1 MKRKD
6 VVEQKI
12 PRGKLSEAWQQFA
25 HTGQVD
31 RSYVRSDVA
40 DSWQRCYRRGLRP
53 NAPKGSFKLSSAQL
67 ARIRAA
73 NADFIEAALPF
84 MRFLQSAVRGTG
96 FILVLTNADGVLL
109 DVFGDEDILRMA
121 RDNNYVA
128 GSSRAEEEVGTN
140 SIGLCLVEKK
150 PMQVTGPEHYN
161 ERHHDWTCSSA
172 PVFSPEG
179 SLLGA
184 ITLSGK
190 SSSAHLHT
198 LGMVISAAEAIEN
211 KLKQRKADKEKSN
224 YETLLESL
232 LGSISEAVIAVN
244 HKGVVTHANQAACR
258 MAGFSSSKVLGKSI
272 DLVFPGQPLLM
283 EMALNGKDYG
293 NVEVGVDSSQ
303 GRNYLILRP
312 FMIREDEK
320 HYGFFLVM
328 SERSRFFNELRKVS
342 GHNARF
348 TFEDIKGG
356 SPEFLRQI
364 KLAKIAAGADSRVL
378 IMGETGTGKELF
390 AQAIHNASERS
401 QGPFVAINC
410 AAIPRELIES
420 EILGYKEGA
429 FTGARKGGQVGKL
442 ELADGGTIFLDEV
455 GEMPLDAQT
464 KFLRVLQDGMITRLG
479 DNRPLKVDVR
489 VIAATNE
496 DLVERVASKGFR
508 QDLYFRLSV
517 VELNI
522 PPLRGRLEDL
532 PLLVEHVLGRVS
544 YKLGARQLGI
554 SPEALEVLNRYQ
566 WPGNVRELG
575 NILEMAAIVCDD
587 REIKVEHLPQ
597 RIFRPG
603 LAARVAETVQPMKQM
618 EAEVL
623 KNALA
628 ECDGNVAKVARS
640 LGLSRSTIY
649 RRMKEMG
656 IGKSVSFD

>member
-1 MKRKD
+1 M
-6 VVEQKI
+6 EQRI
-12 PRGKLSEAWQQFA
+12 PRDKQSEAWRQFA
-25 HTGQVD
+25 LTGKAD
-31 RSYVRSDVA
+31 RSAVRQQVA
-40 DSWQRCYRRGLRP
+40 ESWERCFRRGLRP
-53 NAPKGSFKLSSAQL
+53 NAPKVSVKLSPAQL
-67 ARIRAA
+67 ARIHRA
-73 NADFIEAALPF
+73 NADFIQAALPF

-96 FILVLTNADGVLL
+96 FILVLTNAEGVVLE
-109 DVFGDEDILRMA
+109 VFGDEDILRMA

-140 SIGLCLVEKK
+140 SIGLCLIQKEPV
-150 PMQVTGPEHYN
+150 QVTGPEHYN
-161 ERHHDWTCSSA
+161 QRHHDWTCSSA

-179 SLLGA
+179 NLLGA

-190 SSSAHLHT
+190 SSSAHRHT

-211 KLKQRKADKEKSN
+211 KLKQRKADKEKSS

-244 HKGVVTHANQAACR
+244 HKGVVTHANQKACR
-258 MAGFSSSKVLGKSI
+258 MAGLSCQKMMGQSI
-272 DLVFPGQPLLM
+272 DKVFPGQPLLM
-283 EMALNGKDYG
+283 EMALNGKEHG
-293 NVEVGVDSSQ
+293 NVEVGVDGPQ
-303 GRNYLILRP
+303 GRNYFILRP
-312 FMIREDEK
+312 FLIREDEK
-320 HYGFFLVM
+320 HWGFFLVM
-328 SERSRFFNELRKVS
+328 SERSRFFNEVRKVS

-348 TFEDIKGG
+348 TFEDIKGQA
-356 SPEFLRQI
+356 PEFLRQI
-364 KLAKIAAGADSRVL
+364 KLANIAAGADSRVL

-390 AQAIHNASERS
+390 AQAIHNASARS

-442 ELADGGTIFLDEV
+442 ELADGGTVFLDEV

-479 DNRPLKVDVR
+479 DNRPMKVDVR

-496 DLVERVASKGFR
+496 DLVDRVASKGFR

-522 PPLRGRLEDL
+522 PPLRGRLDDL

-544 YKLGARQLGI
+544 YKLGARQLSI
-554 SPEALEVLNRYQ
+554 APEAMEVLRRYQ

-575 NILEMAAIVCDD
+575 NILEMAAIVCDG
-587 REIKVEHLPQ
+587 REIEVEHLPQ

-603 LAARVAETVQPMKQM
+603 LATQVTEAVQPMKQM
-618 EAEVL
+618 ETEVL

-628 ECDGNVAKVARS
+628 ECGGNVAQVSRE

-649 RRMKEMG
+649 RRIKELG

>member
-1 MKRKD
+1 
-6 VVEQKI
+6 VEQRI
-12 PRGKLSEAWQQFA
+12 PRDKQSEAWRQFA
-25 HTGQVD
+25 LTGKAD
-31 RSYVRSDVA
+31 RSAVRQQVA
-40 DSWQRCYRRGLRP
+40 ESWERCFRRGLRP
-53 NAPKGSFKLSSAQL
+53 NAPKVSVKLSPAQL
-67 ARIRAA
+67 ARIHRA
-73 NADFIEAALPF
+73 NADFIQAALPF

-96 FILVLTNADGVLL
+96 FILVLTNAEGVVLE
-109 DVFGDEDILRMA
+109 VFGDEDILRMA

-140 SIGLCLVEKK
+140 SIGLCLIQKEPV
-150 PMQVTGPEHYN
+150 QVTGPEHYN
-161 ERHHDWTCSSA
+161 QRHHDWTCSSA

-179 SLLGA
+179 NLLGA

-190 SSSAHLHT
+190 SSSAHRHT

-211 KLKQRKADKEKSN
+211 KLKQRKADKEKSS

-244 HKGVVTHANQAACR
+244 HKGVVTHANQKACR
-258 MAGFSSSKVLGKSI
+258 MAGLSCQKMMGQSI
-272 DLVFPGQPLLM
+272 DKVFPGQPLLM
-283 EMALNGKDYG
+283 EMALNGKEHG
-293 NVEVGVDSSQ
+293 NVEVGVDGPQ
-303 GRNYLILRP
+303 GRNYFILRP
-312 FMIREDEK
+312 FLIREDEK
-320 HYGFFLVM
+320 HWGFFLVM
-328 SERSRFFNELRKVS
+328 SERSRFFNEVRKVS

-348 TFEDIKGG
+348 TFEDIKGQA
-356 SPEFLRQI
+356 PEFLRQI
-364 KLAKIAAGADSRVL
+364 KLANIAAGADSRVL

-390 AQAIHNASERS
+390 AQAIHNASARS

-442 ELADGGTIFLDEV
+442 ELADGGTVFLDEV

-479 DNRPLKVDVR
+479 DNRPMKVDVR

-522 PPLRGRLEDL
+522 PPLRGRLDDL

-544 YKLGARQLGI
+544 YKLGARQLSI
-554 SPEALEVLNRYQ
+554 APEAMEVLRRYQ

-575 NILEMAAIVCDD
+575 NILEMAAIVCDG
-587 REIKVEHLPQ
+587 REIEVEHLPQ

-603 LAARVAETVQPMKQM
+603 LATQVTEAVQPMKQM
-618 EAEVL
+618 ETEVL

-628 ECDGNVAKVARS
+628 ECGGNVAQVSRE

-649 RRMKEMG
+649 RRIKELG

>member
-1 MKRKD
+1 MAQTITRDKMN
-6 VVEQKI
+6 Q
-12 PRGKLSEAWQQFA
+12 AWQRFA
-25 HTGQVD
+25 QTGQVD
-31 RSYVRSDVA
+31 REAVRREVA
-40 DSWQRCYRRGLRP
+40 DSWQRCYRQGLRP
-53 NAPKGSFKLSSAQL
+53 NAPKGSLKLSSAQM

-84 MRFLQSAVRGTG
+84 MRFLQSAVRGSG

-109 DVFGDEDILRMA
+109 DVFGDEEILGMA
-121 RDNNYVA
+121 QDNNYVA

-140 SIGLCLVEKK
+140 SIGLCLVERK
-150 PMQVTGPEHYN
+150 PVQVTGPEHYN
-161 ERHHDWTCSSA
+161 QRHHDWTCSSA

-179 SLLGA
+179 NLLGA

-190 SSSAHLHT
+190 SSSAHRHT

-224 YETLLESL
+224 YETMLESI

-258 MAGFSSSKVLGKSI
+258 MGGFCAAKVLGQTI
-272 DLVFPGQPLLM
+272 DRVFPGHPLLM
-283 EMALNGKDYG
+283 DMARHGKDYG
-293 NVEVGVDSSQ
+293 NVEVAVDGPR
-303 GRNYLILRP
+303 GRTYFILRP

-320 HYGFFLVM
+320 HFGFFLVM
-328 SERSRFFNELRKVS
+328 NERSRFFNEVRKIS

-348 TFEDIKGG
+348 TFEDIKGS

-364 KLAKIAAGADSRVL
+364 KLANIAAGADSRVL

-390 AQAIHNASERS
+390 AQAIHNASERA

-420 EILGYKEGA
+420 EILGYKDGA

-479 DNRPLKVDVR
+479 DNRPVKVDVR

-522 PPLRGRLEDL
+522 PPLRARLDDL
-532 PLLVEHVLGRVS
+532 PLLVEHVLGRIS

-554 SPEALEVLNRYQ
+554 SPEALEVLSRYP

-587 REIKVEHLPQ
+587 RDIQVEHLPQ
-597 RIFRPG
+597 RLFRAG
-603 LAARVAETVQPMKQM
+603 LTAPVSQTVQPLKQM

-628 ECDGNVAKVARS
+628 ECDGNVAKVARK

-649 RRMKEMG
+649 RRMKELG

>member
-1 MKRKD
+1 M
-6 VVEQKI
+6 EQRI
-12 PRGKLSEAWQQFA
+12 PRDKQSEAWRQFA
-25 HTGQVD
+25 LTGKAD
-31 RSYVRSDVA
+31 RSAVRQQVA
-40 DSWQRCYRRGLRP
+40 ESWERCFRRGLRP
-53 NAPKGSFKLSSAQL
+53 NAPKVSVKLSPAQL
-67 ARIRAA
+67 ARIHRA
-73 NADFIEAALPF
+73 NADFIQAALPF

-96 FILVLTNADGVLL
+96 FILVLTNAEGVVLE
-109 DVFGDEDILRMA
+109 VFGDEDILRMA

-140 SIGLCLVEKK
+140 SIGLCLIQKEPV
-150 PMQVTGPEHYN
+150 QVTGPEHYN
-161 ERHHDWTCSSA
+161 QRHHDWTCSSA

-179 SLLGA
+179 NLLGA

-190 SSSAHLHT
+190 SSSAHRHT

-211 KLKQRKADKEKSN
+211 KLKQRKADKEKSS

-244 HKGVVTHANQAACR
+244 HKGVVTHANQKACR
-258 MAGFSSSKVLGKSI
+258 MAGLSCQKMMGQSI
-272 DLVFPGQPLLM
+272 DKVFPGQPLLM
-283 EMALNGKDYG
+283 EMALNGKEHG
-293 NVEVGVDSSQ
+293 NVEVGVDGPQ
-303 GRNYLILRP
+303 GRNYFILRP
-312 FMIREDEK
+312 FLIREDEK
-320 HYGFFLVM
+320 HWGFFLVM
-328 SERSRFFNELRKVS
+328 SERSRFFNEVRKVS

-348 TFEDIKGG
+348 TFEDIKGQA
-356 SPEFLRQI
+356 PEFLRQI
-364 KLAKIAAGADSRVL
+364 KLANIAAGADSRVL

-390 AQAIHNASERS
+390 AQAIHNASARS

-442 ELADGGTIFLDEV
+442 ELADGGTVFLDEV

-479 DNRPLKVDVR
+479 DNRPMKVDVR

-522 PPLRGRLEDL
+522 PPLRGRLDDL

-544 YKLGARQLGI
+544 YKLGARQLSI
-554 SPEALEVLNRYQ
+554 APEAMEVLRRYQ

-575 NILEMAAIVCDD
+575 NILEMAAIVCDG
-587 REIKVEHLPQ
+587 REIEVEHLPQ

-603 LAARVAETVQPMKQM
+603 LATQVTEAVQPMKQM
-618 EAEVL
+618 ETEVL

-628 ECDGNVAKVARS
+628 ECGGNVAQVSRE

-649 RRMKEMG
+649 RRIKELG